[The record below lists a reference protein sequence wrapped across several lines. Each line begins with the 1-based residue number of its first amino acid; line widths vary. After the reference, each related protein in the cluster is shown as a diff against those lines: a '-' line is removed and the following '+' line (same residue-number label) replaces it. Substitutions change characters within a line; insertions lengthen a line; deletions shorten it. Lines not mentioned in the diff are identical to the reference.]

1 MQDIKIIEL
10 IHLCPQALAILLVP
24 SLVLPLSY
32 LHLSMSKSVS
42 SLSLHWK
49 GIVFMSSFQ
58 TEFHCFQ
65 HLTHPEAGLAAHR
78 VDLQR
83 IELGLP
89 RWLRQ
94 QRICLQCRRPR
105 FNPWVGKIPWRREGL
120 PTPVVLP
127 GEFHGQRS
135 LAGYSPRGCKESDMT
150 EWLTLYYFIFRTTIK
165 IAWFIGRG
173 VIGGKQNSFGIKN
186 YSCMKV
192 YVVMS
197 SRLNTCWQTGDHL
210 LSFITWPLTPS
221 YEERLGSAPGES
233 VVTAAIAMGPWM
245 LSAYSFHH
253 SFIQQMFIERLP

>member
-1 MQDIKIIEL
+1 MTDDHSILSLGLFCQPSWTDTEISRSPGAMQDIKIIEL
-10 IHLCPQALAILLVP
+10 IHLCPQALAILLVL
-24 SLVLPLSY
+24 SLVLPLCY

-65 HLTHPEAGLAAHR
+65 HLTHQEAGLAAHR

-94 QRICLQCRRPR
+94 QRICLQCRRSR

-135 LAGYSPRGCKESDMT
+135 LAGYSP
-150 EWLTLYYFIFRTTIK
+150 
-165 IAWFIGRG
+165 
-173 VIGGKQNSFGIKN
+173 
-186 YSCMKV
+186 
-192 YVVMS
+192 
-197 SRLNTCWQTGDHL
+197 
-210 LSFITWPLTPS
+210 
-221 YEERLGSAPGES
+221 
-233 VVTAAIAMGPWM
+233 
-245 LSAYSFHH
+245 
-253 SFIQQMFIERLP
+253 